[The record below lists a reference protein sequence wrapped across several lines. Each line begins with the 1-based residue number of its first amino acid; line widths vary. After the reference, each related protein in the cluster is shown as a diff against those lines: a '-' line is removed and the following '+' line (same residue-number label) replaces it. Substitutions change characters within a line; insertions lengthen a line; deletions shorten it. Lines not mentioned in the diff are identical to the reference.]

1 MSVLVVLGG
10 PFILEI
16 SQTSADSG
24 GALGSTAESAAAV
37 IGAGKGFH
45 CWIDSGAAKCIG
57 LNAEGQL
64 GDGTLTPRTAAVVVS
79 GLNSGVI
86 AIAAGDAHGCALT
99 SVGAVWCWG
108 SNDRGQLGN
117 GTTTDSSMPVPVL
130 GLSSGVV
137 RIDAGME
144 NSCAVTS
151 QGRALCWGN
160 NQTFGTGSITTDAN
174 SDGEFDPVLI
184 PAQVTGL
191 NSGVVAISIS
201 GERSNATTSVVHGCA
216 VLQYGDV
223 MCWGSNSSG
232 QLGTTLAGATA
243 TPNLVVLSERVNAV
257 TVGALH
263 TCALTESRV
272 VKCWGANSFGQL
284 GNGGVTAV
292 TAGTTIDV
300 STLGASNVQI
310 SAGRYTTCAV
320 NSSGGLM
327 CWGDNIYGL
336 IVAGSGRSNVT
347 TPVVPYSLTSGIEAV
362 SLSEYST
369 CALFVSGDLRC
380 WGANASGQ
388 TGDGYQVRTI
398 SPTEVHTSVGN
409 SAPLTGVQSLG
420 SSGWGN
426 CALMLAGG
434 LNCWG
439 YNVNGELGDGR
450 NIGSPQPVAHAT
462 LSSGIQR
469 IEGQSNTK
477 CALMT
482 SGEVRCWGQNNTGQQ
497 ATGDTVSTLS
507 TRTMLLA
514 ASTPVT
520 GVTDIAVG
528 QRHSC
533 VVAGG
538 GAFCAGNNLNGA
550 LGNGTTTAS
559 SFLVPVSGLSSGV
572 AKIAVVGISST
583 CAVLTDGTGRCWGND
598 GQGQLGNGM
607 GSSSTTPVVV
617 TGLTNAVDVVAG
629 ENFACARKQNQTV
642 ECWGHNSF
650 GQLGNGNTAL
660 QQSPVAVSGLTDA
673 TEIVAGPRSV
683 CALVAN
689 GAMRCW
695 GWNFHGIFADGTTN
709 NSSQPVAAQGLSGVT
724 SVSKGLTSICVVIAG
739 GAVKCW
745 GSEQSGQLGNNRM
758 ENRNYNPDV
767 VLATG
772 LIRSL
777 SLSPLTLLA
786 ATTTTAATT
795 ASLPTTTL
803 PVVADSSS
811 DSSSPTSPDQS
822 RVDDKVYV
830 VAPASVGRHV
840 MLRIVRSA
848 NVRTITV
855 SSVTPKTCVAGGR
868 SVVALQAGD
877 CRVLIR
883 SLRTGNVL
891 RQWRTTISKEDPGIG
906 SIVRVAPVVQFSR
919 ASLGTSAGTVKT
931 AFDAVRGARSAFVV
945 GHSAFLT
952 GNTPENRRLSNQRAS
967 QVAQRLR
974 SQLKVRSVD
983 FVGVGGDAPIAS
995 QLKESSQ
1002 SKNRRAVIYY
1012 VP

>member
-1 MSVLVVLGG
+1 
-10 PFILEI
+10 
-16 SQTSADSG
+16 
-24 GALGSTAESAAAV
+24 
-37 IGAGKGFH
+37 
-45 CWIDSGAAKCIG
+45 
-57 LNAEGQL
+57 
-64 GDGTLTPRTAAVVVS
+64 
-79 GLNSGVI
+79 
-86 AIAAGDAHGCALT
+86 
-99 SVGAVWCWG
+99 
-108 SNDRGQLGN
+108 
-117 GTTTDSSMPVPVL
+117 
-130 GLSSGVV
+130 
-137 RIDAGME
+137 
-144 NSCAVTS
+144 
-151 QGRALCWGN
+151 
-160 NQTFGTGSITTDAN
+160 
-174 SDGEFDPVLI
+174 
-184 PAQVTGL
+184 
-191 NSGVVAISIS
+191 
-201 GERSNATTSVVHGCA
+201 
-216 VLQYGDV
+216 
-223 MCWGSNSSG
+223 
-232 QLGTTLAGATA
+232 
-243 TPNLVVLSERVNAV
+243 
-257 TVGALH
+257 
-263 TCALTESRV
+263 
-272 VKCWGANSFGQL
+272 
-284 GNGGVTAV
+284 
-292 TAGTTIDV
+292 
-300 STLGASNVQI
+300 
-310 SAGRYTTCAV
+310 
-320 NSSGGLM
+320 
-327 CWGDNIYGL
+327 
-336 IVAGSGRSNVT
+336 
-347 TPVVPYSLTSGIEAV
+347 
-362 SLSEYST
+362 
-369 CALFVSGDLRC
+369 
-380 WGANASGQ
+380 
-388 TGDGYQVRTI
+388 
-398 SPTEVHTSVGN
+398 
-409 SAPLTGVQSLG
+409 
-420 SSGWGN
+420 
-426 CALMLAGG
+426 MLAGG

-497 ATGDTVSTLS
+497 ATGDTVTTLS

-559 SFLVPVSGLSSGV
+559 SFLVPVNGLSSGV

-617 TGLTNAVDVVAG
+617 AGLTNAVDVVAG

-758 ENRNYNPDV
+758 ENRTYSAHV

-772 LIRSL
+772 LVRSS
-777 SLSPLTLLA
+777 SLAPLTLLA
-786 ATTTTAATT
+786 
-795 ASLPTTTL
+795 PTTTV
-803 PVVADSSS
+803 PATITAPIATTIPSNANASTNTSTVAAADENL
-811 DSSSPTSPDQS
+811 
-822 RVDDKVYV
+822 RVDNKVYV
-830 VAPASVGRHV
+830 VPPRSVGQLA
-840 MLRIVRSA
+840 MLRIVRSS
-848 NVRTITV
+848 NVRNISL
-855 SSVTPKTCVAGGR
+855 SSVTPKICVAGGR
-868 SVVALQAGD
+868 SVVTIQSGD

-883 SLRTGNVL
+883 SLKTGTVL
-891 RQWRTTISKEDPGIG
+891 RQWKTTVVAADTSIG
-906 SIVRVAPVVQFSR
+906 TTVRVAPAIVFPR
-919 ASLGTSAGTVKT
+919 ASLRADRKT
-931 AFDAVRGARSAFVV
+931 LNNALALVRGSQSAFVV

-952 GNTPENRRLSNQRAS
+952 GKTPENRRLSHQRAAQIAQTFRTRTNIK
-967 QVAQRLR
+967 QVV
-974 SQLKVRSVD
+974 SI
-983 FVGVGGDAPIAS
+983 GVGGGAPVS
-995 QLKESSQ
+995 SVLRESSQ
-1002 SKNRRAVIYY
+1002 RKNRRVVVYY